1 MIKHT
6 LIGALCGLLFS
17 TCAAAQLTESQQAAR
32 DKGLVLYQQSDWY
45 DSQPLLQVAAV
56 AGDRTAQYY
65 LAEAIR
71 LSSSYTTVEA
81 RKWYEAAAEQ
91 GDLYAM
97 LRLSNSSDLCHQ
109 MGTCTGKAGPEWRK
123 TALKLAHE
131 RAERGDTEA
140 MTVLYTASQGLG
152 WLEKAAEAGDSYAQ
166 WLLAGRYKSGAGWF
180 LIPGNRQK
188 AVKKWFKASAE
199 GGYPL
204 GMGMYAN
211 YLYENNESKS
221 EVGYWLKKAAEA
233 GYIDAVS
240 TYALNVAHLPDRH
253 GYPLDLIKGYGLTYL
268 ISKFEGGGAGGGAG
282 VADFGKESLVK
293 IAAKMTP
300 DEIKQGV
307 AFAEE
312 WERTH
317 PPLSYFVPIYGY

>member
-1 MIKHT
+1 MIKQT

-65 LAEAIR
+65 LAEAIC
-71 LSSSYTTVEA
+71 LSKRYTTVEA

-131 RAERGDTEA
+131 RAEQGDTEA

-166 WLLAGRYKSGAGWF
+166 KLLAGAYEDGAGWF
-180 LIPGNRQK
+180 FIPGNRQK

-204 GMGMYAN
+204 GMFSYAN
-211 YLYENNESKS
+211 YLYENGGSK
-221 EVGYWLKKAAEA
+221 EEIGYWVKKGAE
-233 GYIDAVS
+233 GGHIGSVS
-240 TYALNVAHLPDRH
+240 TYASNLAHLPNELDC
-253 GYPLDLIKGYGLTYL
+253 PLNLIEGYGLTYL
-268 ISKFEGGGAGGGAG
+268 MSKFEGGGR
-282 VADFGKESLVK
+282 E
-293 IAAKMTP
+293 AA
-300 DEIKQGV
+300 QG
-307 AFAEE
+307 
-312 WERTH
+312 
-317 PPLSYFVPIYGY
+317 

>member
-1 MIKHT
+1 MIKQT
-6 LIGALCGLLFS
+6 LIGALCALLLS
-17 TCAAAQLTESQQAAR
+17 TSAMAQLTAPQQAAR

-45 DSQPLLQVAAV
+45 DSQPLLQVAAA

-97 LRLSNSSDLCHQ
+97 LRLSSSSDLCHQ
-109 MGTCTGKAGPEWRK
+109 MGTCTGKAGSEWRK

-140 MTVLYTASQGLG
+140 MIVLYIAKQGLG
-152 WLEKAAEAGDSYAQ
+152 WLEKAAEGGDSYAQ
-166 WLLAGRYKSGAGWF
+166 KVLAGRYQDGAGWF
-180 LIPGNRQK
+180 VIPGNRHK

-204 GMGMYAN
+204 GMAMYAN
-211 YLYENNESKS
+211 YLFENNGNKA
-221 EVGYWLKKAAEA
+221 EVGYWLKRSAEG
-233 GYIDAVS
+233 GYISAVS
-240 TYALNVAHLPDRH
+240 TYGSNLAHTPNDLD
-253 GYPLDLIKGYGLTYL
+253 YPPDLIKGYGLTYL
-268 ISKFEGGGAGGGAG
+268 ISRFEGGGR
-282 VADFGKESLVK
+282 VAE
-293 IAAKMTP
+293 
-300 DEIKQGV
+300 QG
-307 AFAEE
+307 
-312 WERTH
+312 
-317 PPLSYFVPIYGY
+317 